1 MSMRKRMTQRMK
13 FYFQLFETPI
23 NHDLIRKLALRPQG
37 SALRGDTVISRK
49 FLIKYYEYSFDYPI
63 AIMNQLTINTH
74 T

>member
-1 MSMRKRMTQRMK
+1 MLLAYLYYK
-13 FYFQLFETPI
+13 YLEWW
-23 NHDLIRKLALRPQG
+23 NHP
-37 SALRGDTVISRK
+37 VISWK